1 MINPDSV
8 MRCLGESCK
17 TRAACARYVAVRI
30 QNLPHVSAG
39 FNVCAR
45 LDADCS
51 IPLRPLTAIWSSE
64 RGWIAGAP
72 AEAA

>member
-1 MINPDSV
+1 MNPDSV
-8 MRCLGESCK
+8 MRCLGVSCK

-39 FNVCAR
+39 FNVCEHLGDDR
-45 LDADCS
+45 S
-51 IPLRPLTAIWSSE
+51 IPLRPPTAVWSSE
-64 RGWIAGAP
+64 RGWISGAT